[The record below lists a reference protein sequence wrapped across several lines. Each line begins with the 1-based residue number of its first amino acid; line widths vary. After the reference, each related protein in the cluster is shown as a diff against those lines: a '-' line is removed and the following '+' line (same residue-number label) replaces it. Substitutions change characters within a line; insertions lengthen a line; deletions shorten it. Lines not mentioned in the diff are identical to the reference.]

1 MRVLFVPLAAAGHYY
16 AMVPLAWALRA
27 AGHDVRVVGEPA
39 TLGMIERSGL
49 TALPVAGSSG
59 VMTNIRMSVDAL
71 RQETGKSLADFGDL
85 ESMPPDVRQR
95 FKELRREAFAGTA
108 ASMADE
114 LVHFAHYWRPNLV
127 VTDPVMFAGPLVAAV
142 AGVPVVRHLSGPLL
156 PTAGRSLGD
165 GLPVERWPASLR
177 ALFDRFGAEAR
188 PDPMT
193 ATVDPCP
200 PMLMTTAPPNR
211 IGMRYVPYNGSGA
224 MPGWLRRPATRP
236 RVCVS
241 WSMSNTASSG
251 DRNYPAAVISAALRD
266 RGMDVVV
273 TVKESDRA
281 NLGRV
286 PDGVRV
292 ASELPLQLVVPS
304 CAAAVNHGGGGTSLT
319 VVTHGVPQVM
329 TPQDPAHVVHAER
342 ISAVGAGVAHRTRPI
357 DVAAIA
363 DAVESMVSDDRWR
376 TAARKV
382 QEDNSSQPSPLEAV
396 RELENLVTAGSI
408 R

>member
-1 MRVLFVPLAAAGHYY
+1 LFVPLAAAGHYY
-16 AMVPLAWALRA
+16 VMVPLAWAMRA

-39 TLGMIERSGL
+39 MLDMIERSGL
-49 TALPVAGSSG
+49 TALPVAESSG
-59 VMTNIRMSVDAL
+59 VMTNIRTSVDSL
-71 RQETGKSLADFGDL
+71 RDETGKSLADYGDL
-85 ESMPPDVRQR
+85 ESMPPEVRQR
-95 FKELRREAFAGTA
+95 FKQLRRDAFAGMA

-114 LVHFAHYWRPNLV
+114 LVDFARSWQPDLI
-127 VTDPVMFAGPLVAAV
+127 VTDPVMFVGPLIAAV
-142 AGVPVVRHLSGPLL
+142 TKVPVVRHLSGPLL

-165 GLPVERWPASLR
+165 GLPVEQWPASLR
-177 ALFDRFGAEAR
+177 ALFDRFGAGAR
-188 PDPMT
+188 ADPVT

-200 PMLMTTAPPNR
+200 PMLMTSAAPNR
-211 IGMRYVPYNGSGA
+211 IGMRYVPYNGSA
-224 MPGWLRRPATRP
+224 AVPGWLRQPATRP

-251 DRNYPAAVISAALRD
+251 DKDYPAAAISAALRD

-273 TVKESDRA
+273 TVKESDRP

-292 ASELPLQLVVPS
+292 ASELPLQLVIPT

-363 DAVESMVSDDRWR
+363 DVVESMVSDDQWR
-376 TAARKV
+376 VAAKKV
-382 QEDNSSQPSPLEAV
+382 QDDNSAQPSPLEAV
-396 RELENLVTAGSI
+396 RTLENLVTTGSI